1 MSERI
6 GYRVDFPSE
15 SFVKVAREAE
25 RLGID
30 LGDLLAIAAAILVGV
45 LVEAKRDVRKAA
57 VKGAKRT

>member
-1 MSERI
+1 MRTS
-6 GYRVDFPSE
+6 YRVDFPEQAFEHVS
-15 SFVKVAREAE
+15 READ

-57 VKGAKRT
+57 VKGASPK

>member
-1 MSERI
+1 M
-6 GYRVDFPSE
+6 DFPSD
-15 SFVKVAREAE
+15 SFGKVAREAE

-57 VKGAKRT
+57 VKGASPP